1 MKIIKVGEGILFQS
15 GTSAFTL
22 SKEDLCYCKKLLKQ
36 N

>member
-1 MKIIKVGEGILFQS
+1 MKIIKVGEGVLFQS

-22 SKEDLCYCKKLLKQ
+22 SKEKKKETKL